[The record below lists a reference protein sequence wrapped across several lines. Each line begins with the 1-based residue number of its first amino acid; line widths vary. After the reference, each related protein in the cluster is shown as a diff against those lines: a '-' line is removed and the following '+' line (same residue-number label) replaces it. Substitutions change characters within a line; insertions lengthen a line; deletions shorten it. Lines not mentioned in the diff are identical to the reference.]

1 MHVEGVPACLYAGRH
16 TGGEGTF
23 ATVLGGFGCGPGAL
37 LEWADED
44 CLGGLQFLAQAF
56 STSVCTATA
65 ELPGGLS
72 EAMWDWIR
80 SSVSGACQAAS
91 TSESKT
97 ARS

>member
-1 MHVEGVPACLYAGRH
+1 MLRACPHAYTPVGIP
-16 TGGEGTF
+16 EVKGTF

-72 EAMWDWIR
+72 EAM
-80 SSVSGACQAAS
+80 
-91 TSESKT
+91 
-97 ARS
+97 